1 MLQPMAVYSG
11 VFPVVPT
18 TFSVDGELDLGSQLR
33 AIDYLIDTGA
43 HGLCL
48 LANFS
53 EQFSLSDAE
62 RDMLT
67 IRMLEH
73 VADRVPVVVTTSHY
87 STRIAAERS
96 RRAQDAGASMVMLMA
111 PYHGATLRVGPDG
124 IRAAF
129 ATIAEQI
136 DIPVLVQDAPMA
148 GTPLSPELMADLAL
162 QIPNVSYFKLEEGV
176 AAVKMRQLLELAGD
190 AVVGP
195 WDGEESIT
203 LIPDLEAGATGT
215 MPSCSVVDGLR
226 QTWDLWH
233 GGRRDEAIAAYSRVQ
248 PMIVYENKIG
258 GLLAT
263 KALMAEGGIIA
274 SDAPRHPF
282 PPLSPHVR
290 SGLIAMAKRLDLA
303 ILRWSA

>member
-1 MLQPMAVYSG
+1 MTVYSG
-11 VFPVVPT
+11 IFPVVPT
-18 TFSVDGELDLGSQLR
+18 TFTESGELDLVSQTR

-48 LANFS
+48 LANYS

-62 RDMLT
+62 RDALT
-67 IRMLEH
+67 SLMLEH
-73 VADRVPVVVTTSHY
+73 IAGRVPVVVTTSHY

-96 RRAQDAGASMVMLMA
+96 RRAQELGASLVMIMV
-111 PYHGATLRVGPDG
+111 PYHGATLRVAEAG
-124 IRAAF
+124 IKQAF
-129 ATIAEQI
+129 ATIAAAI
-136 DIPVLVQDAPMA
+136 DIPILVQDAPMA
-148 GTPLSPELMADLAL
+148 GTPLSPEFMAELAL
-162 QIPNVSYFKLEEGV
+162 EIPNVSYFKLEEGAV
-176 AAVKMRQLLELAGD
+176 AVKMRRLIELAGD

-215 MPSCSVVDGLR
+215 MPSCTVIDGLR
-226 QTWDLWH
+226 ETWDLWH
-233 GGRRDEAIAAYSRVQ
+233 AGSRDAAIEAYSRVL

-263 KALMAEGGIIA
+263 KALMAAGGIIT

-282 PPLSPHVR
+282 PALTPHVR
-290 SGLIAMAKRLDLA
+290 DETIALAKRLDLA
-303 ILRWSA
+303 ILRWSAD

>member
-1 MLQPMAVYSG
+1 
-11 VFPVVPT
+11 
-18 TFSVDGELDLGSQLR
+18 
-33 AIDYLIDTGA
+33 
-43 HGLCL
+43 
-48 LANFS
+48 
-53 EQFSLSDAE
+53 
-62 RDMLT
+62 
-67 IRMLEH
+67 
-73 VADRVPVVVTTSHY
+73 
-87 STRIAAERS
+87 
-96 RRAQDAGASMVMLMA
+96 
-111 PYHGATLRVGPDG
+111 
-124 IRAAF
+124 
-129 ATIAEQI
+129 
-136 DIPVLVQDAPMA
+136 VLVQDAPMA

-290 SGLIAMAKRLDLA
+290 GGLITIAKRLDLA